1 MSLKKNL
8 NKDRINKQLVF
19 LMKIEF
25 NPDKI
30 SNQKSLDLNKNN
42 VTPSPSV
49 KHLCMLLDSC
59 LNVYKHV

>member
-19 LMKIEF
+19 LMKIGF

-30 SNQKSLDLNKNN
+30 SKLQNYIFLEKLVTKNR
-42 VTPSPSV
+42 
-49 KHLCMLLDSC
+49 
-59 LNVYKHV
+59 